1 MAAVGD
7 PLGMKSATQK
17 LPAAAKKFRRS
28 SITPSQPTGTMKK
41 GVQPD
46 PDGEVEVI
54 KATLRKQV
62 ANYIATSVLGVT
74 LDVVGVLFSLV
85 SGAQY
90 V

>member
-1 MAAVGD
+1 MADDGGGPGTKA
-7 PLGMKSATQK
+7 ATQK
-17 LPAAAKKFRRS
+17 LPATAKKFRRS
-28 SITPSQPTGTMKK
+28 STTPMQPTGTMKK

-85 SGAQY
+85 SGAQ
-90 V
+90 